1 MSVPTAAVPTTH
13 IERPITHCVLQM
25 DARTETSANTGKLV
39 VGVNLILRWRTEAC
53 VKVSK
58 RNVQPHKARLHRR
71 FFACCTTQCN
81 FCRAEVANSCDFIAI
96 LV

>member
-25 DARTETSANTGKLV
+25 DARTEMSANTGKLV

-58 RNVQPHKARLHRR
+58 RNVQPHKGSIRPGY
-71 FFACCTTQCN
+71 TDD
-81 FCRAEVANSCDFIAI
+81 FCMPHNSMQF
-96 LV
+96 LSR